1 MVHVMY
7 DLYHLICVCL
17 INNILFL
24 IPFSKCI
31 FVHARFLLNNL
42 FFHYAQEVFVLLVI
56 SNLIPL
62 SSETNILN

>member
-1 MVHVMY
+1 MY
-7 DLYHLICVCL
+7 ISF
-17 INNILFL
+17 NILFL
-24 IPFSKCI
+24 IHFSKCT

-42 FFHYAQEVFVLLVI
+42 FFHYAHEVFVLMVI